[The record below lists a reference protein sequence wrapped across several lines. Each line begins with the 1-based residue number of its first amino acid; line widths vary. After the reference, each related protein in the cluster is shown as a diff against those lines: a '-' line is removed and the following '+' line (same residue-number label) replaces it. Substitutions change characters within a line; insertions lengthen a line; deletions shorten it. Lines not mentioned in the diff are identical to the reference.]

1 MMFRD
6 WFHAAFA
13 FLAVAAL
20 LYALL
25 LWAYVLG

>member
-1 MMFRD
+1 MPRD
-6 WFHAAFA
+6 WFHATLA

-20 LYALL
+20 LYTLL